1 MANLIQAV
9 VSKRKLTLIP
19 DIATATEATFGNE
32 NEFDVVVTNG
42 SNQFTSFQLELIA
55 PGLDPRTD
63 TEWYSV
69 EPEVCAKKP
78 PGAQTHFHVVVK
90 KPPIPAYE
98 TTLDLTLRVFSVE
111 NATLFTSHPI
121 SLTIEKPRRTL
132 QVYLPMKELKVFP
145 GDGVDIPVIVYNL
158 DSKSASVILSLSKLN
173 PEWLN
178 AEPNASSAIAQ
189 TLTLEPG
196 DSQKT
201 RFQLQLPREITTL
214 SQCYPFT
221 VEVTSTTSHYSVRE
235 QGSLEVLPQGTVN
248 FDCSIPLQSLPPQG
262 KTPQKQRGAA
272 TYELQIE
279 NCSNLP
285 QELTFDVSTGDRL
298 SIIPPPPLQLQPGDV
313 KKPLLLAQKH
323 RPWWGLPRRILF
335 QVTPLLAQSTPEESA
350 IQPHPSS
357 KTLELRVAPIIP
369 PALQVG
375 GTLLSLLLLWMLW
388 VLRPVGHQSAVNFVR
403 FSGDGTTV
411 LSGSSDQTVRRW
423 FVNRAILQPDRLLR
437 GQWNALRLNV
447 PDNIGDRVGKAV
459 RVLRHGEKNNLVA
472 VGLED
477 GTIQLW
483 DTAFTTPQQ
492 TLYEGTD
499 RVFDLVFTR
508 DSRLLFSGHGSGMVR
523 MWAIAPLQSANA
535 SPSQHRTAIGELLP
549 PTQTE
554 PQRVY
559 FPFAVAALALSEP
572 ENAPPVLAV
581 AGQFNQLTLWDW
593 NDHHLYTVPYE
604 QKSAGSS
611 QPVMGMEQAIVSLAT
626 ASNLL
631 VTADNQGFIT
641 IWDMASRQCQTQNSA
656 AGECQMTILD
666 QWQDGHR
673 GQPVR
678 GVALTQDGSYLT
690 SVGDDGRVMLWSLH
704 QGKRRLHKPQGDLIA
719 AYPIRINSVD
729 ITEKDNTL
737 FITSDANQNRVMLYR
752 LHKDEDHAASY

>member
-19 DIATATEATFGNE
+19 DISTTTEATSSNDH
-32 NEFDVVVTNG
+32 EFDVVVTNG
-42 SNQFTSFQLELIA
+42 SSQFTSFQLELIA
-55 PGLDPRTD
+55 PGLDSKTD

-78 PGAQTHFHVVVK
+78 PGAQTHFHVVIK

-98 TTLDLTLRVFSVE
+98 TTLDLRLRVFSVE
-111 NATLFTSHPI
+111 NAALFTSQPI
-121 SLTIEKPRRTL
+121 SLTIERPRRTL
-132 QVYLPMKELKVFP
+132 QVYLPLKELRVFP
-145 GDGVDIPVIVYNL
+145 GDEVDIPVIVYNL
-158 DSKSASVILSLSKLN
+158 NSKSASVILSLLKLN
-173 PEWLN
+173 PEWMS
-178 AEPNASSAIAQ
+178 AEPNSSTAIAQ

-201 RFQLQLPREITTL
+201 SFRFQLPREITTL

-248 FDCSIPLQSLPPQG
+248 FGCSLPVQSLPVQG
-262 KTPQKQRGAA
+262 KTPAKHKGAA
-272 TYELQIE
+272 TYELQLE
-279 NCSNLP
+279 NRSNLP
-285 QELTFDVSTGDRL
+285 QEVRFEVPRGDRL
-298 SIIPPPPLQLQPGDV
+298 SIIPPPPLQLQPGEV
-313 KKPLLLAQKH
+313 QNPLLLAQKR

-350 IQPHPSS
+350 IQPHPNS
-357 KTLELRVAPIIP
+357 KTLELRVVPVIP
-369 PALQVG
+369 LAMQVG
-375 GTLLSLLLLWMLW
+375 GTLLSLLLLWMVW

-437 GQWNALRLNV
+437 GQWHALRLNV

-459 RVLRHGEKNNLVA
+459 RVLRHGERNNLVA

-523 MWAIAPLQSANA
+523 MWAIAPRQSSNTAPA
-535 SPSQHRTAIGELLP
+535 QIRTPIGELLP

-572 ENAPPVLAV
+572 ENAPPVLAI
-581 AGQFNQLTLWDW
+581 AGQFNQLAIWDW
-593 NDHHLYTVPYE
+593 NANRLYTVPYE
-604 QKSAGSS
+604 RQSASAS

-641 IWDMASRQCQTQNSA
+641 IWDMASRQCQTQNAA
-656 AGECQMTILD
+656 AGECRLTMLD
-666 QWQDGHR
+666 QWQNGHR

-690 SVGDDGRVMLWSLH
+690 SVGDDGRVMLWPLH
-704 QGKRRLHKPQGDLIA
+704 QGKRQLNQQQGELIA
-719 AYPIRINSVD
+719 AYPIRVNSVD

-752 LHKDEDHAASY
+752 LPKDEHHAASY